1 MLEDAGALRAQAQQ
15 MKLAALGRLSAN
27 IAHEIRNPLSA
38 ITQAGQL
45 LAEQSDFDAGNRR
58 LLDMIQRH
66 AVRIDHIV
74 RKVLDISRRQPARR
88 DALILR
94 DSLRRS
100 AAMYHES
107 HARDLRSIDRRST
120 RLNSSH

>member
-1 MLEDAGALRAQAQQ
+1 

-27 IAHEIRNPLSA
+27 IAHELRNPLSA

-74 RKVLDISRRQPARR
+74 RNVLDISRRQPARR

-94 DSLRRS
+94 DRLRRT
-100 AAMYHES
+100 APLYHAS
-107 HARDLRSIDRRST
+107 HARDLRPLELPDVPASIPALFHPDPPP
-120 RLNSSH
+120 HA

>member
-1 MLEDAGALRAQAQQ
+1 

-27 IAHEIRNPLSA
+27 IAHELRNPLSA

-74 RKVLDISRRQPARR
+74 RNVLDISRSEEHTSELQSLMRISYAAFCLKKKISPSNITHIIFTVQP
-88 DALILR
+88 
-94 DSLRRS
+94 
-100 AAMYHES
+100 HQT
-107 HARDLRSIDRRST
+107 T
-120 RLNSSH
+120 RIVHTQ

>member
-1 MLEDAGALRAQAQQ
+1 MIRPPPRSTRTDTLFPYTTLVRSLGWGEQAPTLIMLEDAGALRAQAQQ

-66 AVRIDHIV
+66 AVHIDHIV
-74 RKVLDISRRQPARR
+74 RNVL
-88 DALILR
+88 
-94 DSLRRS
+94 
-100 AAMYHES
+100 E
-107 HARDLRSIDRRST
+107 DRKST